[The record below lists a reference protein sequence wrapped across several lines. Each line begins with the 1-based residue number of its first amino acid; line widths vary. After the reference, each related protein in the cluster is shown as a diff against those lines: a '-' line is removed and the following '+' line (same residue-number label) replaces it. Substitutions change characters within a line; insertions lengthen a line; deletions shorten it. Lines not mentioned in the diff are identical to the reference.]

1 VRFFRRSAE
10 PPKPRSTAAR
20 LLDIGL
26 WVVVLGLLFW
36 RFGPQLVAV
45 TGAGGIDVP
54 APAFEVTTL
63 DGTRIASDSLA
74 GKVVLVNFWAT
85 WCPPCRLEMPGIDRV
100 WRDRRDAGFV
110 VIGIATDE
118 TGEAGVRAF
127 VAGRGVT
134 YPIAMATPAVV
145 RAFGGYRGLPTSIL
159 IDRAGRIRYRITGFY
174 VEPALRAAVSR
185 LLDAADGPDAG
196 SP

>member
-1 VRFFRRSAE
+1 MPWPFRKRQ
-10 PPKPRSTAAR
+10 KLDRPRSVAGR
-20 LLDIGL
+20 IFDIAL
-26 WVVVLGLLFW
+26 WVVVLGLLVW
-36 RFGPQLVAV
+36 RFGPQLFAV
-45 TGAGGIDVP
+45 TGMGAGDEP

-63 DGTRIASDSLA
+63 DGTRIVSDSLA

-85 WCPPCRLEMPGIDRV
+85 WCPPCRLEMPGIERV

-127 VAGRGVT
+127 VAERGVT
-134 YPIAMATPAVV
+134 YPIAMATPTVV

-159 IDRAGRIRYRITGFY
+159 IDREGRIRYRITGYY

-185 LLDAADGPDAG
+185 LLDS
-196 SP
+196 SPAESSR

>member
-1 VRFFRRSAE
+1 MRWPFGSARSPAR
-10 PPKPRSTAAR
+10 PRS
-20 LLDIGL
+20 LLGRSIDIGL
-26 WVVVLGLLFW
+26 WVVVLGLLVW
-36 RFGPQLVAV
+36 RFGPQLLAV
-45 TGAGGIDVP
+45 TGTGGVDEP

-63 DGTRIASDSLA
+63 DGARIVSDSLA

-85 WCPPCRLEMPGIDRV
+85 WCPPCRLEMPGIERV

-127 VAGRGVT
+127 VAERGVT

-159 IDRAGRIRYRITGFY
+159 IDRDGRIRYRITGYY

-185 LLDAADGPDAG
+185 LLESPADEDE
-196 SP
+196 S

>member
-1 VRFFRRSAE
+1 MSWPFRKRE
-10 PPKPRSTAAR
+10 KQDRPRSLAGRVFDSA
-20 LLDIGL
+20 L
-26 WVVVLGLLFW
+26 WVVVLGLLAW
-36 RFGPQLVAV
+36 RFGPQLFAV
-45 TGAGGIDVP
+45 TGMGASDEP
-54 APAFEVTTL
+54 APPFAVTTL
-63 DGTRIASDSLA
+63 DGTRILSDSLA

-85 WCPPCRLEMPGIDRV
+85 WCPPCRLEMPGIERV

-127 VAGRGVT
+127 VAERGVT

-159 IDRAGRIRYRITGFY
+159 IDRDGRIRYRITGYY
-174 VEPALRAAVSR
+174 VEPALRAAVTR
-185 LLDAADGPDAG
+185 LLES
-196 SP
+196 SPAEASR

>member
-1 VRFFRRSAE
+1 MKRDR
-10 PPKPRSTAAR
+10 PRSLAGRIFDGA
-20 LLDIGL
+20 L
-26 WVVVLGLLFW
+26 WVVVLGLLAW
-36 RFGPQLVAV
+36 RFGPQLFAV
-45 TGAGGIDVP
+45 TGMGASDEP
-54 APAFEVTTL
+54 APAFAVTTL

-74 GKVVLVNFWAT
+74 GRVVLVNFWAT
-85 WCPPCRLEMPGIDRV
+85 WCPPCRLEMPGIERV

-127 VAGRGVT
+127 VAERGVT

-159 IDRAGRIRYRITGFY
+159 IDRDGRIRYRITGYY
-174 VEPALRAAVSR
+174 VEPALRAAVTR
-185 LLDAADGPDAG
+185 LLESPDADR
-196 SP
+196 